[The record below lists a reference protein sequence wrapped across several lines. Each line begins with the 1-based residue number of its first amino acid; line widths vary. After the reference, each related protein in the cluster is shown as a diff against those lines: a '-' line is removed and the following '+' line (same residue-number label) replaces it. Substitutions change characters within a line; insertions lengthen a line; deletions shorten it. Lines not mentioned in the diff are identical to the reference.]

1 MKFPSFSPVFGFL
14 AFGCGVTCALAQAPA
29 GTIHTSATIAPTDGG
44 KQYRVQ
50 VAVSERSTD
59 GKIFPLPGLGVS
71 QNFGSPAKTGE
82 TIKKD
87 SVRVDL
93 ETVSKAGDK
102 NVTCVVSVTVGQSA
116 PVQSEFVLT
125 LP

>member
-1 MKFPSFSPVFGFL
+1 MKSPLFSLVFGFL

-29 GTIHTSATIAPTDGG
+29 GTLHTSATISPTDGG

-59 GKIFPLPGLGVS
+59 GKIIPLPGLGVS
-71 QNFGSPAKTGE
+71 QNFGSPAKTG
-82 TIKKD
+82 
-87 SVRVDL
+87 VRVDL
-93 ETVSKAGDK
+93 ETMSNAGDK